1 MTQVKPSEPQDFHY
15 NAQLESGSANRK
27 FQMEEKKSHESV
39 RAVERALEI
48 LLAFRPGD
56 KELAVAELLTRVDL
70 SRPTLYRLLNTL
82 EQQGFLVSSGEPQR
96 FRLGSAVAQLAHVWM
111 TSHSIAQLAQ
121 PMLRNLWEET
131 TETVAL
137 FVPDG
142 VYRLCVAEME
152 SPQPLSFRRGVGYR
166 EKLVLGAS
174 GRSILSQMQLPA
186 EELSR
191 YLSDPSQDVER
202 LIGDLETIRTQGF
215 ATSHHELIDG
225 AVAVAA
231 PFFNGADQVAGALC
245 IFGPSVRV
253 TNQRVAQFADLVR
266 REAGN
271 LSRVLGQQT
280 RQAHVTAGSRK

>member
-1 MTQVKPSEPQDFHY
+1 
-15 NAQLESGSANRK
+15 
-27 FQMEEKKSHESV
+27 
-39 RAVERALEI
+39 
-48 LLAFRPGD
+48 
-56 KELAVAELLTRVDL
+56 
-70 SRPTLYRLLNTL
+70 
-82 EQQGFLVSSGEPQR
+82 
-96 FRLGSAVAQLAHVWM
+96 M
-111 TSHSIAQLAQ
+111 TSHSVAQLAQ
-121 PMLRNLWEET
+121 PMLRKLWEET

-191 YLSDPSQDVER
+191 YLADPNQDVAR
-202 LIGDLETIRTQGF
+202 LLSELETIRAQGF
-215 ATSHHELIDG
+215 AMSHHELIEG

-231 PFFNGADQVAGALC
+231 PFFNGADQVAGSVC

-253 TNQRVAQFADLVR
+253 TDQRVAQFAELVR
-266 REAGN
+266 HEAGN
-271 LSRVLGQQT
+271 LSRALGQKP
-280 RQAHVTAGSRK
+280 RQVQVTAGSRK